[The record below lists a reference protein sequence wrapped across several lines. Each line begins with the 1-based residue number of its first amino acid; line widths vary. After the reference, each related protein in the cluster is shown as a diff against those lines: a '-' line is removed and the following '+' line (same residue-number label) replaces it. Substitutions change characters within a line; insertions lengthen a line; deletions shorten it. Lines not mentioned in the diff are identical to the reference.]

1 MDTRIKGV
9 VRAGHEPRIMIR
21 CWLTDRPE
29 TAGRI
34 AGEDICEWKPV
45 AREEAGG
52 AFALFAHGREA
63 WRVGEG
69 DGGNLAIII
78 DDAGESQFDVMLRAD
93 REDVELPERLIC
105 LALTGSGFR
114 GQRQRPWSALR
125 GNLHL
130 TARYR
135 VDMPAALVRPALT
148 MIPAVAAAEAIEIVS
163 HGRLAPSIKWVND
176 VLVRGAKV
184 SGVLTAA
191 SQSGE
196 RIDRVIFGIGMN
208 IDAAPAIE
216 PTPFVPE
223 AGCLSAFDESLRGGL
238 PDVFREITARLDAL
252 LDLVQDGDIDEVF
265 ARYRSRAGF
274 VGQEVIIWPEGTE
287 DTRTAKPLHRGRVL
301 ALNPDLSLRLENHP
315 EPIRQGRMAL
325 AG

>member
-1 MDTRIKGV
+1 MT
-9 VRAGHEPRIMIR
+9 AY
-21 CWLTDRPE
+21 WLTDRPE
-29 TAGRI
+29 TAGRLL
-34 AGEDICEWKPV
+34 ADGVGDWKPV
-45 AREEAGG
+45 APEEAGT
-52 AFALFAHGREA
+52 AFALFAPGRGA
-63 WRVGEG
+63 WRFGEG
-69 DGGNLAIII
+69 TDEGAVIIV

-93 REDVELPERLIC
+93 REGFELPERLIC

-135 VDMPAALVRPALT
+135 VDLPAAEIRPALT
-148 MIPAVAAAEAIEIVS
+148 MIPAVAAAEAIEAVS

-223 AGCLSAFDESLRGGL
+223 AGCLAGFDDSLRGGL
-238 PDVFREITARLDAL
+238 PEVFHEITARLDAL
-252 LDLVQDGDIDEVF
+252 LRLVQDGDIAEIF

-274 VGQEVIIWPEGTE
+274 IGQEVVIWPDGTE
-287 DTRTAKPLHRGRVL
+287 DTRATKPLHRGRVL
-301 ALNPDLSLRLENHP
+301 TLNPDLSLRLEGHP
-315 EPIRQGRMAL
+315 APVRQGRMAM